1 MPSVSATVL
10 VPAPIPLSAIFCPL
24 ATHTLSGVSFELRCC
39 CNCTAYP
46 ELFVYPVK
54 CCVDVRPPPLLV
66 FVIQVFPEGVEWP
79 TLAGSA
85 GDQERQGQSNAPTPT
100 NLLMLCHGCSILQY
114 LESHCDQLGFGE
126 LRHGFRRSDQMMEE
140 TESKRTANANVSG
153 ASITIM
159 KHLLIREGGYMFTF
173 CSM

>member
-1 MPSVSATVL
+1 MPSVSATVFI
-10 VPAPIPLSAIFCPL
+10 PAPISLSAIFCPL
-24 ATHTLSGVSFELRCC
+24 ATQTLSGVSFELGCR

-66 FVIQVFPEGVEWP
+66 FVIHVFPESVEWP
-79 TLAGSA
+79 TLAVSA
-85 GDQERQGQSNAPTPT
+85 GGQERQGQSNTPAST
-100 NLLMLCHGCSILQY
+100 NRLMLRHGGSILQY
-114 LESHCDQLGFGE
+114 LESHCDQLGFGK
-126 LRHGFRRSDQMMEE
+126 LRHGFRRSDQMMDE
-140 TESKRTANANVSG
+140 TEPKRTANANVSG

-159 KHLLIREGGYMFTF
+159 KHLLIREGGYMFTL